1 MAQVTVCD
9 RCGDNIPAEATV
21 TRVVVAINRARAE
34 QEYDQ
39 DTLSQRT
46 WELDPVCAGLVLD
59 GALSQLG
66 KPSHEWRRREVDPQ
80 GASPEES

>member
-21 TRVVVAINRARAE
+21 TRVVVAIDRARAE
-34 QEYDQ
+34 QEYDR

-46 WELDPVCAGLVLD
+46 WELDPICAGLALD

-66 KPSHEWRRREVDPQ
+66 KPSHEWTRREATDERAP
-80 GASPEES
+80 APD